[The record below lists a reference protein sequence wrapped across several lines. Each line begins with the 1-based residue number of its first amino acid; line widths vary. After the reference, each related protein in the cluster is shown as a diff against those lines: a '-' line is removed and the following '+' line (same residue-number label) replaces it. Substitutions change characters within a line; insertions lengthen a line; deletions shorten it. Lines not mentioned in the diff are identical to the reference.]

1 MYTFC
6 LYVELVEK
14 SMPLTRTCRGNMH
27 DTSHHKPGQ
36 TMNGGT
42 YRKRGHGGVNA
53 EGKVEEGKGARELNK
68 EEGAGGLGNSE
79 AAATIVG

>member
-1 MYTFC
+1 MG
-6 LYVELVEK
+6 LVEK
-14 SMPLTRTCRGNMH
+14 SMPLTRTCRGNMR
-27 DTSHHKPGQ
+27 DTLHGKAGQTTVQ
-36 TMNGGT
+36 TMNGGS

-79 AAATIVG
+79 AAAIIVG

>member
-1 MYTFC
+1 
-6 LYVELVEK
+6 
-14 SMPLTRTCRGNMH
+14 
-27 DTSHHKPGQ
+27 
-36 TMNGGT
+36 MNGRT

-79 AAATIVG
+79 APAIIVS